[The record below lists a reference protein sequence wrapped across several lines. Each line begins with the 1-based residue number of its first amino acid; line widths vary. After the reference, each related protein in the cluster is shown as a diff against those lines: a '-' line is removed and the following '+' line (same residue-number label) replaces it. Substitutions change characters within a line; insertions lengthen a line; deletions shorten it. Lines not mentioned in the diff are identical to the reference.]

1 VYALARHHAFPVP
14 AAPLVAQHEA
24 HLERQRADRSE
35 RAKLAAAGLPSLT
48 LSLVNLERGRQV
60 GKAFEENGPEADVAE
75 RLLEELT
82 AGEVPVA
89 LQLQDIEAMLV
100 AMLGK
105 AVLEPGP
112 AMQIVKVLRETVA
125 LSGAVRT
132 RMQNALGAAANLR
145 AQRKFLANQRGRFGV

>member
-1 VYALARHHAFPVP
+1 MRTGVVF
-14 AAPLVAQHEA
+14 
-24 HLERQRADRSE
+24 
-35 RAKLAAAGLPSLT
+35 
-48 LSLVNLERGRQV
+48 
-60 GKAFEENGPEADVAE
+60 
-75 RLLEELT
+75 
-82 AGEVPVA
+82 VA

-105 AVLEPGP
+105 AVLEPEP

-125 LSGAVRT
+125 LSGAIRT